1 MKLTQLLLG
10 LLFLNTSYGAYQPG
24 TPGAPWSE
32 ETASIIR
39 EKLFQV
45 WRKPGLNLL
54 GYSTL
59 FGCKGSYNKVL
70 FSILAKMLTLE
81 ILMPKTRSTL
91 TILYG
96 PLSLQIILNAK
107 M

>member
-10 LLFLNTSYGAYQPG
+10 LLFLNTSHGAYQPG

-45 WRKPGLNLL
+45 WRQPNPHL
-54 GYSTL
+54 
-59 FGCKGSYNKVL
+59 
-70 FSILAKMLTLE
+70 
-81 ILMPKTRSTL
+81 
-91 TILYG
+91 
-96 PLSLQIILNAK
+96 
-107 M
+107 